1 MLMRPAAAAER
12 EVVNARLRTLRCA
25 GTLTVLTLALGT
37 ATATAN
43 HTTMFGS
50 GVVAGGQPR
59 NITAGPDGNL
69 WFTYGHS
76 SGRVARIGVDGS
88 VTDLASAIPSG
99 TGPYDAA
106 TGPDGNVWFTQFT
119 AGKIGRLTPG
129 GTYTEFPLSSGSG
142 GPTGITAGPDGNMWF
157 TLQASEGAIG
167 RITPGG
173 TVTRFTSGLG
183 EYLQPTD
190 ITAGPDGNLWFTL
203 RGNLL
208 ASPAIGRITTSGTI
222 TRFGL
227 PYGGAAEQITAGP
240 DGNLWFTLQ
249 AGNQIGRITP
259 TGTITRFGSGLP
271 SGSAP
276 TGITAGSDGKV
287 WFTLR
292 EADRIGT
299 ITTAGAIALRSSLG
313 DDVEPNG
320 ITSGPDGNIWFVT
333 RRAPAKVGRIAI
345 TPPTVG
351 TGVAFGNGP
360 GDQTLTFPV
369 NTAGHTSAYT
379 LQYGATTTYG
389 AFASGE
395 VPASATTQSLSIR
408 LAGLTPGATYNYRL
422 TVSNDAGSA
431 SGENGTFTA
440 GVSDPGAPDP
450 GPVAATPDGPSLGQ
464 AVVVAPVSGRVT
476 VRPPGL
482 AADVELSDLGGQLP
496 VGTVV
501 DTRNGR
507 IELSSALPGGGVQT
521 GEFWGGR
528 FTVTQSR
535 AGRGMTTLALPTAP
549 LSGCPGG
556 RLYAP
561 PAELSPVAGVAATE
575 TARKK
580 KKPRRIIWG
589 KDDKG
594 KFRTQGNDSVAT
606 VRGTKWATIQTCAGT
621 ITKVVEG
628 AVSVRD
634 LRAKRTVLVRA
645 GRSYLARRPR

>member
-1 MLMRPAAAAER
+1 MNP
-12 EVVNARLRTLRCA
+12 RLRTLRCA
-25 GTLTVLTLALGT
+25 GTVAVLTLALGT

-43 HTTMFGS
+43 HTTMFSS

-59 NITAGPDGNL
+59 NIAPGPDGNL
-69 WFTYGHS
+69 WFTYSHA
-76 SGRVARIGVDGS
+76 SGRVARIATDGS
-88 VTDLASAIPSG
+88 VTDLASSIPSG
-99 TGPYDAA
+99 TGPYDVAA
-106 TGPDGNVWFTQFT
+106 GPDGNVWFTQYS
-119 AGKIGRLTPG
+119 AGRIGRLTPAG
-129 GTYTEFPLSSGSG
+129 VYAEFTLPSGDG

-157 TLQASEGAIG
+157 TLQAGEGAIG

-173 TVTRFTSGLG
+173 TVTRFTDGLG
-183 EYLQPTD
+183 DYLQPTD

-203 RGNLL
+203 RGHIL
-208 ASPAIGRITTSGTI
+208 ASPAIGRITPTGAI

-227 PYGGAAEQITAGP
+227 PFGGAAEQITAGP

-259 TGTITRFGSGLP
+259 SGTITRFSSGLP
-271 SGSAP
+271 GGSAP

-292 EADRIGT
+292 DADRIGS
-299 ITTAGAIALRSSLG
+299 ITTAGAITMKSSLG

-333 RRAPAKVGRIAI
+333 RRTPAKVGRIAI
-345 TPPTVG
+345 TAPTVG
-351 TGVAFGNGP
+351 AGVAFSNGP

-369 NTAGHTSAYT
+369 NTAGHSSTYT
-379 LQYGATTTYG
+379 LRYGTTTAYG
-389 AFASGE
+389 AFTSGE
-395 VPASATTQSLSIR
+395 VPASTSTQSLSVR
-408 LAGLTPGATYNYRL
+408 LAGLTPGALYNYRL
-422 TVSNDAGSA
+422 TVSNTAGSA
-431 SGENGTFTA
+431 SGDNGTFTA
-440 GVSDPGAPDP
+440 GRSDPGAPDP
-450 GPVAATPDGPSLGQ
+450 GPVTTAPDVPRLGE
-464 AVVVAPVSGRVT
+464 AVVVAPVAGRVT

-482 AADVELSDLGGQLP
+482 ASDVPLSDLGGHLP

-501 DTRNGR
+501 DARRGR
-507 IELSSALPGGGVQT
+507 IELSSALPGGAVQT
-521 GEFWGGR
+521 GQFWGGR
-528 FTVTQSR
+528 FTITQARS
-535 AGRGMTTLALPTAP
+535 GRGMTTLTLPAAP
-549 LSGCPGG
+549 LPGCPGG

-561 PAELSPVAGVAATE
+561 PPELSPVAGVAAVE

-580 KKPRRIIWG
+580 KPPRRILWG

-606 VRGTKWATIQTCAGT
+606 VRGTRWATIQTCAGT
-621 ITKVVEG
+621 ITRVVEG